1 MRRNTAAWLPRE
13 QRAVHYKISTV
24 RLILTNTK
32 LGAMLL
38 LSSMF
43 LMLMMGLT
51 IWGKYGLLE
60 VWSRQRDLVE
70 LAQHIDTIERENAV
84 LSREIQRLRDD
95 MGYIEKIAREEL
107 GLVRPGELVIEFV
120 E

>member
-1 MRRNTAAWLPRE
+1 
-13 QRAVHYKISTV
+13 V
-24 RLILTNTK
+24 RLILTNTR

-38 LSSMF
+38 LSGMF
-43 LMLMMGLT
+43 LMLMMVLT

-60 VWSRQRDLVE
+60 VWSRQQDLIE
-70 LAQHIDTIERENAV
+70 LAQEIDTIERENAV
-84 LSREIQRLRDD
+84 LSQEIQRLRDD